1 MKKYGMNS
9 CRECG
14 GKLRRVKYVRKMPTY
29 CPDCTQKINPTV
41 RDIFKQMQANPTT
54 PAPDEM
60 WFEDDPRAVNE
71 IEYGRVIKRATT
83 ITSST
88 TLGELFE

>member
-14 GKLRRVKYVRKMPTY
+14 GKLRRTKYIRVTPTY
-29 CPDCTQKINPTV
+29 CPDCTQKLNPSV
-41 RDIFKQMQANPTT
+41 RDIYKEMQAKPTT

-60 WFEDDPRAVNE
+60 WFEDDPRALKE

-83 ITSST
+83 VSSGT